1 MNVIE
6 KQQPTNPDWGQH
18 PRAPPSYTEVTGDQF
33 NQGQAQSYHSQYPQ
47 PVIMQQP
54 VMSQPP
60 VVMPVTVQMGQVP
73 VPPGY
78 CTNCRVS
85 LLLLLDNFL
94 SFVYFYYF
102 N

>member
-6 KQQPTNPDWGQH
+6 KQQPANPNWDQH
-18 PRAPPSYTEVTGDQF
+18 TRRAPPPYSDVTRDQF
-33 NQGQAQSYHSQYPQ
+33 NQGQAPPHHPQYPQ

-60 VVMPVTVQMGQVP
+60 VVMPVTVQMGQSP

-85 LLLLLDNFL
+85 LLLLLDN
-94 SFVYFYYF
+94 
-102 N
+102 